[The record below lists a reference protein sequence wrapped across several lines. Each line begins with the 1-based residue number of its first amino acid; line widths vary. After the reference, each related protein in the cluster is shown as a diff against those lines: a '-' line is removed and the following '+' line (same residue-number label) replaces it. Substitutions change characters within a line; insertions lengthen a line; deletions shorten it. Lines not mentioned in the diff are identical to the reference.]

1 MGNEE
6 TAEREHPYILIVEDD
21 LDLSEMLSA
30 YFRAQGYESYTA
42 AWGEDA
48 VALTSED
55 PPDLILLDV
64 RLPDIDGY
72 EVCRRLRHG
81 HRTKSV
87 PIIFLTDRRDRTDR
101 LNGLEIGVVDYITKP
116 FDIHELRLRVR
127 NALRRTH
134 RPGCSNP
141 ITGLAEGALVDEMLH
156 NTVQSSQPW
165 AALIVSLS
173 GIERFREQYGFLA
186 ADDVLRTVGLILH
199 NALRETGGSED
210 CAAQLSAYDFLALSD
225 ASRLPALR
233 QRVETRLAQS
243 IQLFYPFR
251 SADSA
256 GDPPADERL
265 QVKIGQ
271 VMSSDGTFDTPSTL
285 KAALLNAWKAAG

>member
-1 MGNEE
+1 MGDED
-6 TAEREHPYILIVEDD
+6 TAEREHPYLLIVEDD
-21 LDLSEMLSA
+21 LDLSEMLNA
-30 YFRAQGYESYTA
+30 YFRAQGYDSYTA

-48 VALTSED
+48 VALTRED

-72 EVCRRLRHG
+72 EVCRRLRDY

-87 PIIFLTDRRDRTDR
+87 PIIFLTDRRDRTDK

-127 NALRRTH
+127 NALRRAY
-134 RPGCSNP
+134 RPGCSSP
-141 ITGLAEGALVDEMLH
+141 ITGLADGVLVEEMLRDAM
-156 NTVQSSQPW
+156 QCGQPW
-165 AALIVSLS
+165 AALVVSLT

-199 NALRETGGSED
+199 NALRETGGDEES
-210 CAAQLSAYDFLALSD
+210 AGQLSAYDFFALTGVD
-225 ASRLPALR
+225 RLPALR
-233 QRVETRLAQS
+233 QRVEGRLTQS

-251 SADSA
+251 PGDPA
-256 GDPPADERL
+256 GDLPAEERL

-271 VMSSDGTFDTPSTL
+271 LLSGDGPFATPHAL
-285 KAALLNAWKAAG
+285 KTAMLNTWKAPR